1 MNIVAFAG
9 PLRRA
14 SLNRRLLAVGVEALR
29 PHAEIDLLDLKGLDL
44 PIYDG
49 DLEEKDGVSPGA
61 RTLKDRIAAA
71 QGILL
76 ATPEYNHSIP
86 GPLKN
91 AIDWASRPP
100 DNPFRGKT
108 ALLIGASPGQFGA
121 VRGIAAVRIV
131 LNALNVLVLPQTVM
145 LPHADK
151 AFDAA
156 GRLNDPKIQAQIE
169 KACAELAR
177 VTRLLAGG

>member
-9 PLRRA
+9 SLRQA

-29 PHAEIDLLDLKGLDL
+29 PHAEIDVVDLKELNL

-49 DLEEKDGVSPGA
+49 DLEEKEGVPPGV
-61 RTLKDRIAAA
+61 RKLKDRIAAA
-71 QGILL
+71 HGILL
-76 ATPEYNHSIP
+76 ATPEYNNSIP

-100 DNPFRGKT
+100 DNPFRGRT
-108 ALLIGASPGQFGA
+108 VLLIGASPGQLGA
-121 VRGIAAVRIV
+121 VRGIAAARIV
-131 LNALNVLVLPQTVM
+131 LNALNALVLPQTVM

-156 GRLNDPKIQAQIE
+156 GRLTDPKIQAQIE

-177 VTRLLAGG
+177 VTRLLSGG